1 MLSFQDSIVPVL
13 IADDH
18 ELTRFAIKLGLSSQS
33 NIKIVGLA
41 SNGQEAIDMVKLHK
55 PHVIILDLQM
65 PIIDGLSASVYI
77 KAFDPNIRII
87 AYTSV
92 EDPQIEVMVQ
102 TAPIDIFCRK
112 DISTKNLINLIYEQN
127 QLTISNR

>member
-1 MLSFQDSIVPVL
+1 MLSFQDSIVPVV

-41 SNGQEAIDMVKLHK
+41 SNGNEAIEMVNLHH

-65 PIIDGLSASVYI
+65 PVLDGLSASVYI
-77 KAFDPNIRII
+77 KAFDPNIKII

-92 EDPQIEVMVQ
+92 
-102 TAPIDIFCRK
+102 
-112 DISTKNLINLIYEQN
+112 
-127 QLTISNR
+127 